1 MTSPFTLLTLLV
13 CGATVG
19 VLGAGRN
26 LARRVRRPVLLRSVA
41 LAAAAVLVPLDV
53 SAALADAP
61 PGGLGQPLAAVVI
74 VVNLVVLSTL
84 AALVLANWIRRVPVT
99 IPRRVLA
106 LGAHPDDIEL
116 GCGATLA
123 KLYDSGHE
131 VHALVM
137 SHGERGGDAR
147 NRPGEARRGATFV
160 GLTSVQVLDLPDRQL
175 ADSMMEMV
183 DAIEHTIHRL
193 NPDIILTHSR
203 NDLHQDHRAVH
214 EASLRAARR
223 HSAILCYESPSVTDA
238 FQPSFFI
245 DVEDYVDVKVTA
257 VGLHRDQRNKPYMT
271 PERVRGLA
279 VYRGAQ
285 AKTRAAEAFEPVRL
299 LGSQVGVL

>member
-1 MTSPFTLLTLLV
+1 V
-13 CGATVG
+13 IIV
-19 VLGAGRN
+19 N
-26 LARRVRRPVLLRSVA
+26 LAVLSGLVA
-41 LAAAAVLVPLDV
+41 LVM
-53 SAALADAP
+53 
-61 PGGLGQPLAAVVI
+61 
-74 VVNLVVLSTL
+74 
-84 AALVLANWIRRVPVT
+84 ANWIRRVPVQ

-137 SHGERGGDAR
+137 SHGERGGDASS
-147 NRPGEARRGATFV
+147 RPEEARRGATFV
-160 GLTSVQVLDLPDRQL
+160 GLTSVQVLDLPDRRL
-175 ADSMMEMV
+175 ADSMMEMA
-183 DAIEHTIHRL
+183 DAIEHAIHRL

-257 VGLHRDQRNKPYMT
+257 VGLHKDQRDKPYMS